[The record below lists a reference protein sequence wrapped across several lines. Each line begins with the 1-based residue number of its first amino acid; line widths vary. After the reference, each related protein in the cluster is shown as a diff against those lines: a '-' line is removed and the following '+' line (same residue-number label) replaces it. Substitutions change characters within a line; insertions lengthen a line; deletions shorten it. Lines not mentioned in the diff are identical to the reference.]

1 MPADFRDLRGNPRAF
16 LKRAAFRSAFTRETR
31 EQSEDEFF
39 MTKIILDGMGGDNAP
54 EEIVKGAVCAVNA
67 DKELSVVITGDE
79 GKISP
84 VLAGLSYEKERIS
97 LVHCTEVITNDDV
110 PTLAIRQKKDSSLV
124 VALKMLKEDESAKG
138 FVSAGSTGAV
148 LTGALLRVG
157 RIRGVS
163 RPAVCPVLPTAKEGK
178 VLIIDAGANAE
189 CKPVN
194 LAHFAIM
201 GTAYAKANLGIANP
215 RVGLVTNGTEEHK
228 GDPLHQ
234 EAHELLKKLPGI
246 CFVGN
251 VEGRDI
257 MSGDIDVAVCDG
269 FSGNIALKTTEGTAM
284 AVMKIIKKNISESFW
299 AKVGYALFMRKA
311 FKKIKRVMDYNK
323 YGGAVLLGIE
333 KVVVKSHGSSKA
345 DSICASLLQAKE
357 AAEHN
362 VTENIKALLSEADL
376 ENLGASES

>member
-1 MPADFRDLRGNPRAF
+1 
-16 LKRAAFRSAFTRETR
+16 
-31 EQSEDEFF
+31 
-39 MTKIILDGMGGDNAP
+39 MTKVILDAMGGDHAP
-54 EEIVKGAVCAVNA
+54 EEIVKGAVLALQKKA
-67 DKELSVVITGDE
+67 DLSLVLTGDKARIDACLAKEKYDAARLSV
-79 GKISP
+79 
-84 VLAGLSYEKERIS
+84 
-97 LVHCTEVITNDDV
+97 VHCTEVITNDDV
-110 PTLAIRQKKDSSLV
+110 PTAAIRQKKDSSLV
-124 VALKMLKEDESAKG
+124 VALNMLKEDSEASA

-157 RIRGVS
+157 RIRGIS
-163 RPAVCPVLPTAKEGK
+163 RPAVCPMLPTATGGR

-201 GTAYAKANLGIANP
+201 GTAYAKASGIANP

-234 EAHELLKKLPGI
+234 ESYHLLKGLQGI
-246 CFVGN
+246 NFVGN

-269 FSGNIALKTTEGTAM
+269 FSGNIALKTAEGTAL
-284 AVMKIIKKNISESFW
+284 AVMSVIKQNIKASFA
-299 AKVGYALFMRKA
+299 AKLGYALFMRGA
-311 FKKIKRVMDYNK
+311 FKKIKKVLDYSK

-345 DSICASLLQAKE
+345 ESVCASVLQAKD
-357 AAEHN
+357 AAAQN
-362 VTENIKALLSEADL
+362 LTANIAAMLAAVDL
-376 ENLGASES
+376 ESVGAQQ

>member
-1 MPADFRDLRGNPRAF
+1 MI
-16 LKRAAFRSAFTRETR
+16 
-31 EQSEDEFF
+31 
-39 MTKIILDGMGGDNAP
+39 KIVVDAMGGDNAP
-54 EEIVKGAVCAVNA
+54 QEIVKGALAA
-67 DKELSVVITGDE
+67 LEQDKALKVVLTGDE
-79 GKISP
+79 GKIKNS
-84 VLAGLSYEKERIS
+84 LSGQKYDASRLEI
-97 LVHCTEVITNDDV
+97 VHCTEVITNDDA
-110 PTLAIRQKKDSSLV
+110 PTVAIRQKKDSSLV
-124 VALKMLKEDESAKG
+124 VALKILKEDEEAKG

-157 RIRGVS
+157 RIRGIS
-163 RPAVCPVLPTAKEGK
+163 RPAVCPALPTAKGGK

-201 GTAYAKANLGIANP
+201 GTAYAKAAGVENP
-215 RVGLVTNGTEEHK
+215 RVGLVTNGTEDHK

-234 EAHELLKKLPGI
+234 ESYKLLKTLKDI
-246 CFVGN
+246 NFVGN